1 MIKYKIIIN
10 KCGYCERDLHLL
22 AKNGGCFCPKQKAYY
37 SGKSTLY
44 NINKTLDYY
53 DKFYDGYGV
62 YDSTRRNIDQDEILT
77 IKE

>member
-22 AKNGGCFCPKQKAYY
+22 AKNGGCFCPKQKDY

-62 YDSTRRNIDQDEILT
+62 YDATRRNIDQDEILT